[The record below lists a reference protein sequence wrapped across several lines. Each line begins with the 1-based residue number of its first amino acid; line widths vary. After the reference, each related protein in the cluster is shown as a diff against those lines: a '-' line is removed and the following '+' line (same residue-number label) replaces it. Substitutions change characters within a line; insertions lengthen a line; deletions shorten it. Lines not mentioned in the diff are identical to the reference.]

1 MTFDI
6 REAREDDA
14 DAISGVIL
22 AALRTSNSRDYP
34 RDVIDRVERSFSP
47 SAVVWLLK
55 TRRVFVAIMSGWIVG
70 TASLEGT
77 TVRSVFVHPWRQ
89 RCGIGKRLMAEIEK
103 VVREAGASVL
113 TVPSSVTAQ
122 AFYAGLGFKLVG
134 DSYFGE
140 ERTIIMECQLG

>member
-14 DAISGVIL
+14 DAISEVIL
-22 AALRTSNSRDYP
+22 AALRTSNSKDYP

-47 SAVVWLLK
+47 SAVVRLLK
-55 TRRVFVAIMSGWIVG
+55 TRRVFVAIMSGRIVG

-77 TVRSVFVHPWRQ
+77 TVRSVCVHPWRQ

-103 VVREAGASVL
+103 VAREAGASVL
-113 TVPSSVTAQ
+113 TVRHRSLPKRFMLDLGSNWWVTAILEKS
-122 AFYAGLGFKLVG
+122 AP
-134 DSYFGE
+134 
-140 ERTIIMECQLG
+140 